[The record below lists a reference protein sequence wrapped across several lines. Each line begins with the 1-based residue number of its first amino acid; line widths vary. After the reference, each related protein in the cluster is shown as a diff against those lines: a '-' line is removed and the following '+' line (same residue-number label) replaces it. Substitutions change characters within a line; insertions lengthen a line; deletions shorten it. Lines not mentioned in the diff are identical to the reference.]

1 MPIIAKFYG
10 IVLKM
15 YFRQKEHNPPH
26 LHATYGEHD
35 GVFELIEGEMFEGN
49 IPSKEQQLVKR
60 FIKYYTARLIKMWE
74 SQNFEMLP
82 PIE

>member
-15 YFRQKEHNPPH
+15 YFKQREHNPPH
-26 LHATYGEHD
+26 LHATYGECD
-35 GVFELIEGEMFEGN
+35 GVFRLSDGEMIEGNLSLKEREM
-49 IPSKEQQLVKR
+49 VTR
-60 FIKYYTARLIKMWE
+60 FIKYYTLKLVVMWE
-74 SQNFEMLP
+74 SQNYEMLP